1 MVGKKSRRNNN
12 RKTKREAPEGKLI
25 TNVDKIKKNIS
36 AGRLPKTKKQNELD
50 TAKIKYIDL
59 YSKQINQGKL
69 EVKIDWDTHPDNKV
83 RDPIKSEINL
93 LPIDPPEKNLNLS

>member
-25 TNVDKIKKNIS
+25 TKVDKLKKNICV
-36 AGRLPKTKKQNELD
+36 GRLPKTTKQKEID
-50 TAKIKYIDL
+50 TVKNKIIDL

-69 EVKIDWDTHPDNKV
+69 EVKIDWDMHPDNKV
-83 RDPIKSEINL
+83 YHPM
-93 LPIDPPEKNLNLS
+93 